1 LVNFAAEARRHA
13 RDFQAATFT
22 SNKVTRRRAPMTEKP
37 RHIPEGYGTLTPYI
51 IVDGAA
57 RAIAFYERA
66 FAAREVMRLDGP
78 NGRIGHAE
86 LEIGESKI
94 MLADQFPDF
103 GAHAPGHYGGSP
115 VSLHLYVADADATV
129 ARAVAAD
136 ATIVR
141 AVEDQFYGDRL
152 GTIKDPFGHIWHI
165 STRKETLTADELRR
179 RAAERAR
186 QSRRD

>member
-1 LVNFAAEARRHA
+1 
-13 RDFQAATFT
+13 
-22 SNKVTRRRAPMTEKP
+22 
-37 RHIPEGYGTLTPYI
+37 
-51 IVDGAA
+51 
-57 RAIAFYERA
+57 
-66 FAAREVMRLDGP
+66 
-78 NGRIGHAE
+78 
-86 LEIGESKI
+86 

-129 ARAVAAD
+129 ARAVAAG
-136 ATIVR
+136 ATIMR

-165 STRKETLTADELRR
+165 STRKENLSADELRR

>member
-1 LVNFAAEARRHA
+1 
-13 RDFQAATFT
+13 
-22 SNKVTRRRAPMTEKP
+22 MTEKP
-37 RHIPEGYGTLTPYI
+37 RHVPEGYGTLTPYI
-51 IVDGAA
+51 IVDGGA
-57 RAIAFYERA
+57 RAIEFYVRA

-86 LEIGESKI
+86 LMIAESKI

-103 GAHAPGHYGGSP
+103 GAHAPGHHGGSP
-115 VSLHLYVADADATV
+115 VSLHLYVADADATI
-129 ARAVAAD
+129 ARAVSAGAI
-136 ATIVR
+136 IVR

-152 GTIKDPFGHIWHI
+152 GTIKDPFGHIWHVA
-165 STRKETLTADELRR
+165 TRKENLTLEELRR

>member
-1 LVNFAAEARRHA
+1 
-13 RDFQAATFT
+13 
-22 SNKVTRRRAPMTEKP
+22 MTEKP
-37 RHIPEGYGTLTPYI
+37 PHVPEGYGTLTPYI
-51 IVDGAA
+51 ILDGAA
-57 RAIAFYERA
+57 RAIEFYARA

-86 LEIGESKI
+86 LVIAESKI

-103 GAHAPGHYGGSP
+103 GAHPPGHYGGSP

-129 ARAVAAD
+129 ARAVSAGAI
-136 ATIVR
+136 IVS

-152 GTIKDPFGHIWHI
+152 GTIKDPFGHTWHVA
-165 STRKETLTADELRR
+165 TRKENLTLEELRR
-179 RAAERAR
+179 LAAERAG

>member
-1 LVNFAAEARRHA
+1 
-13 RDFQAATFT
+13 
-22 SNKVTRRRAPMTEKP
+22 MTGKP
-37 RHIPEGYGTLTPYI
+37 RHVPEGYDTLTPYI

-57 RAIAFYERA
+57 RAIEFFARA

-78 NGRIGHAE
+78 KGRIGHAE
-86 LEIGESKI
+86 LEIAESKI

-115 VSLHLYVADADATV
+115 VSLHLYVADADATI
-129 ARAVAAD
+129 ARAVSAGAI
-136 ATIVR
+136 IVR

-152 GTIKDPFGHIWHI
+152 GTIKDPFGHIWHVA
-165 STRKETLTADELRR
+165 TRKENLTPEELRR

-186 QSRRD
+186 QSRQG